1 MLIVKK
7 KFTVWSAPNVR
18 FYITQKPL
26 FLVTSSKIEIQCVA
40 IVELFP
46 LAMFKTL
53 RTLFDAH
60 QAERRNVSVLG
71 PKPRG
76 SKIKTSLYYVCCQL
90 ANPSGGSK
98 FGLGIRLR

>member
-1 MLIVKK
+1 M
-7 KFTVWSAPNVR
+7 R

-60 QAERRNVSVLG
+60 QAERRSVSVLG
-71 PKPRG
+71 PKLRG
-76 SKIKTSLYYVCCQL
+76 SKIKTSPLYYVCYQL
-90 ANPSGGSK
+90 TNPSGGSK
-98 FGLGIRLR
+98 FGLGIRLG

>member
-1 MLIVKK
+1 M
-7 KFTVWSAPNVR
+7 R

-60 QAERRNVSVLG
+60 QAERRSVSVLG

-76 SKIKTSLYYVCCQL
+76 SKIKTSLYYVCCRVT
-90 ANPSGGSK
+90 NPSDGSK
-98 FGLGIRLR
+98 FDLGIRLR